1 LGPVRVG
8 GATVLRRLAAG
19 VGTHHHSL
27 LTPANRWCHGSSSLI
42 TDRMNVV
49 AIDGCLGEVC
59 VVKSIE
65 TTLAVASVGG
75 WFAAPLSH
83 FDGHP
88 TNVAV
93 VDGHDDIDD
102 IDDIDGG
109 GDRNDCGDRDDIG
122 DSAAKRVT
130 A

>member
-1 LGPVRVG
+1 
-8 GATVLRRLAAG
+8 
-19 VGTHHHSL
+19 
-27 LTPANRWCHGSSSLI
+27 
-42 TDRMNVV
+42 M
-49 AIDGCLGEVC
+49 
-59 VVKSIE
+59 
-65 TTLAVASVGG
+65 AVASVGG

-102 IDDIDGG
+102 IDGG